1 MGQSSSDA
9 EKLGPVRS
17 ALKRFVLGGS
27 TDPEPGVLLSKDT
40 LAHDRTVMAAER
52 TLMAW
57 VRTAISLISFGF
69 TIFKFM
75 QTMASAEKLQKF
87 GLGDVRTLGMTMIGI
102 GMVALV
108 IAIIQHIGHMKRLG
122 IHDRKHL
129 YSLSVVFAGAFWLV
143 GALAFVLVATD

>member
-1 MGQSSSDA
+1 
-9 EKLGPVRS
+9 
-17 ALKRFVLGGS
+17 
-27 TDPEPGVLLSKDT
+27 
-40 LAHDRTVMAAER
+40 MAAER